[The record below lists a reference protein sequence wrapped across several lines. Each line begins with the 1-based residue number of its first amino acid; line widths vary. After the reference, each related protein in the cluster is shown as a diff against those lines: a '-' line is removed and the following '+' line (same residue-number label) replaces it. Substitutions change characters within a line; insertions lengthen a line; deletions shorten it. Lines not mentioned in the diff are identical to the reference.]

1 MHVIRPWD
9 GRWRSSLAAL
19 AVFTMPVMVQAQKAT
34 ISGHVTTV
42 GTGQPVA
49 YGQVFVVGTTIG
61 TSTDGQGG
69 YVIPNAP
76 TGTVQV
82 RVLRVGYEE
91 QKQTVTVAAGQQVTL
106 DFQLKTVAVQLQPVV
121 TTATGNQRRVELGN
135 SVANLGNISNK
146 VETEPVHDVTDLMVA
161 KAPGVTVLPGNMT
174 GSAPT
179 IRIRGLSSISLSN
192 APIYV
197 VDGVRINAGS
207 IGLGTGGTTASYL
220 NTLNPEEIANIEIV
234 KGPAAA
240 TLYGTDAVNGVVVIT
255 TKTGQAG
262 APRWDFHVLGGL
274 VQDRNEYPTQ
284 YAVWGHDPANP
295 SKIKRCVLVTMAD
308 NSCAADSTTSLN
320 IFDAP
325 DLTPLAN
332 GNQKQYGVQVSGGTA
347 AVRYFVSGDLESE
360 IGPVEMPGFGI
371 QFFDSLKTPVK
382 DEWKRP
388 EAFQRNSFRANL
400 NMSLSPKFD
409 LAVATSFGQ
418 TNQRLPGVD
427 NNTFSYLYNA
437 FSNPGFRGPGLGF
450 SNVGGLGEDLH
461 SYRFYTPTQLF
472 QYLRQNVI
480 NRYIGSISANW
491 RPFNWM
497 QNSATVGLDFA
508 DQATTQECRFAECP
522 ASGDTREGF
531 VFNSRTNSRNF
542 TAQLNSTSEWQIN
555 QTFNSKTT
563 LGLNYTNEGDEF
575 ASAEGDHLPPGGQGA
590 GQGAIQSA
598 GSSFLQADKTLGF
611 YAQELVTINDKIFIT
626 GGVRTDQNSAFGT
639 NFQRVFYPK
648 AQVSWLLS
656 DESFFPHMSWL
667 NQFRLRG
674 AFGASGRQPGATDAL
689 ITYRGST
696 TNIAT
701 LPSDVLGADTP
712 GLLASGMGNPDL
724 KPETSKEWEG
734 GFESQLLNNRVSVD
748 FTYYYRKTQNA
759 LIDQQIAASSGASD
773 LTVLRNLGSTQN
785 KGIEASINA
794 TILDMPNF
802 EWDITVGGSHNSN
815 KVLSLGVDAQGNPN
829 PTIGQGG
836 ERRDSVGLP
845 INAWFL
851 QGFTYSDANGDGIIG
866 KDEVQVDQDF
876 HYAGYSIAPDI
887 ASITSGVTLLN
898 KKLRL
903 SALLDYKGGFLLSND
918 TKGFYCQ
925 QTNQCYD
932 ETHTNA
938 SLYDQARLV
947 AERYGDG
954 TNQTDAG
961 YFEDGSFWRLREVS
975 ANFTFPQKW
984 SQAIH
989 AHNASVTFSARNLHV
1004 WTKYTGTD
1012 PESNY
1017 GTDDVQ
1023 TDFSTTAPPTYFTLR
1038 LNLHY

>member
-19 AVFTMPVMVQAQKAT
+19 AIIAMPVMAQAQKAT

-61 TSTDGQGG
+61 TSTDAQGR
-69 YVIPNAP
+69 YVIQNAP

-91 QKQTVTVAAGQQVTL
+91 QKQSVTVAAGQQVTL

-135 SVANLGNISNK
+135 SVANLGDVSKK
-146 VETEPVHDVTDLMVA
+146 VETQPVHDLTDLMVA

-207 IGLGTGGTTASYL
+207 IGLGTGGTTVSYL

-262 APRWDFHVLGGL
+262 APRWNFHIEGGL
-274 VQDRNEYPTQ
+274 VEDRNEYPTQ
-284 YAVWGHDPANP
+284 YAIWGHDPANP
-295 SKIKRCVLVTMAD
+295 TKLKRCVLVTIAD

-325 DLTPLAN
+325 DLTPLAT
-332 GNQKQYGVQVSGGTA
+332 GNRKQYGVQVSGGTA
-347 AVRYFVSGDLESE
+347 AVRYFVSGDIENE
-360 IGPVEMPGFGI
+360 IGPVAMPGFGI
-371 QFFDSLKTPVK
+371 QFFDSLKTPVQ
-382 DEWKRP
+382 DEWKHP

-400 NMSLSPKFD
+400 NMALSPNFD

-450 SNVGGLGEDLH
+450 SNIGGLGEDLH

-472 QYLRQNVI
+472 QFLRQSVI

-508 DQATTQECRFAECP
+508 DQATTRECRFAECP

-531 VFNSRTNSRNF
+531 VSNRRSNSRDF
-542 TAQLNSTSEWQIN
+542 TAQLNSTSEWQAN
-555 QTFNSKTT
+555 QMFNLKTT
-563 LGLNYTNEGDEF
+563 LGLNYTNEGSEF

-590 GQGAIQSA
+590 DQGALQFA
-598 GSSFLQADKTLGF
+598 ESSFLQADKTLGF
-611 YAQELVTINDKIFIT
+611 YAQELVTINDKIFVT
-626 GGVRTDQNSAFGT
+626 GGLRTDQNSAFGT

-656 DESFFPHMSWL
+656 DESFFPHPSWL

-689 ITYRGST
+689 ITYSGT
-696 TNIAT
+696 TTSIAT
-701 LPSDVLGADTP
+701 LPSDPSGSDTP

-734 GFESQLLNNRVSVD
+734 GFESQLVNNRVSID

-759 LIDQQIAASSGASD
+759 LIDQQIAASSGASEPGLD
-773 LTVLRNLGSTQN
+773 GEQGDRGVHQRHHPRHAQLR
-785 KGIEASINA
+785 
-794 TILDMPNF
+794 
-802 EWDITVGGSHNSN
+802 VGRHRGR
-815 KVLSLGVDAQGNPN
+815 LAQQQ
-829 PTIGQGG
+829 QGALPRRRCAG
-836 ERRDSVGLP
+836 EP
-845 INAWFL
+845 
-851 QGFTYSDANGDGIIG
+851 Q
-866 KDEVQVDQDF
+866 
-876 HYAGYSIAPDI
+876 PDDRP
-887 ASITSGVTLLN
+887 G
-898 KKLRL
+898 R
-903 SALLDYKGGFLLSND
+903 
-918 TKGFYCQ
+918 
-925 QTNQCYD
+925 
-932 ETHTNA
+932 
-938 SLYDQARLV
+938 
-947 AERYGDG
+947 
-954 TNQTDAG
+954 
-961 YFEDGSFWRLREVS
+961 
-975 ANFTFPQKW
+975 
-984 SQAIH
+984 
-989 AHNASVTFSARNLHV
+989 
-1004 WTKYTGTD
+1004 
-1012 PESNY
+1012 
-1017 GTDDVQ
+1017 
-1023 TDFSTTAPPTYFTLR
+1023 
-1038 LNLHY
+1038 